1 MLCLINLNFLLAC
14 SDGLVFECSSSMSLS
29 FGSIYQP
36 LKLALLP
43 ESHVIRHLALEV
55 LLTTGPPTSVLEAI
69 LKQCLKIEDTP
80 LLVKNARIRQMHIRK
95 LATMAQANGETASST
110 EVIDTTQRILIG
122 KCIHRTYQ
130 ILLFFSGE
138 VYSSDIS
145 DIAFFS
151 WGFLF

>member
-1 MLCLINLNFLLAC
+1 
-14 SDGLVFECSSSMSLS
+14 MSLS

-110 EVIDTTQRILIG
+110 EVIDTTQQILIG

-130 ILLFFSGE
+130 ILLFFLGLP
-138 VYSSDIS
+138 
-145 DIAFFS
+145 
-151 WGFLF
+151 FLILPICCTAQLKVHFQPLWEESLQALTDLNA